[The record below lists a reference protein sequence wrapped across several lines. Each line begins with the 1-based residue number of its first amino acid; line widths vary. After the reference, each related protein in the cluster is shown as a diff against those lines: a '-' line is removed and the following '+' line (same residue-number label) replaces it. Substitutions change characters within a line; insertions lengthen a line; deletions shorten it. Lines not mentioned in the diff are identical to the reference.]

1 MKNQASEICGEVK
14 KIYDWLD
21 SQLADA
27 ADKCTACGNCCD
39 FARFGHRL
47 FVTTPELLYF
57 KNNIKNF
64 LPMRTGVC
72 PYMKNNKCTAREFR
86 FASCR
91 IFFCKADEEFQN
103 KISEQAVKDFKQIC
117 DKYQLF
123 YQYIDL
129 LTIE

>member
-91 IFFCKADEEFQN
+91 IFFCKADEEFQ
-103 KISEQAVKDFKQIC
+103 EQLATGVGVSLATFQEYLDKVDFSGVKALK
-117 DKYQLF
+117 
-123 YQYIDL
+123 
-129 LTIE
+129 E